1 MSERMIL
8 AGFLTLSILG
18 HLALLTL
25 IALQKPGQL
34 TASPKTLQVALIEQ
48 PQPEPLSQMV
58 TETQTSPVPTE
69 PVSDELPIEDQTEQQ
84 SSSEN
89 DGDMQDLTALSE
101 ISEAEDS
108 TDTSGARLITNLN
121 AQLPDVV
128 ANLNPT
134 KPPENQA
141 GHLGKNLP
149 KLPGGPSLFD
159 QWLGPVKPDL
169 DRWRDA
175 SGGMNAQVTLAN
187 GDLVCIRLRA
197 PTTQELFNPWMSAAV
212 PMSRLCGRK
221 KPESV
226 DLENPWL
233 RTRPR

>member
-1 MSERMIL
+1 MIL

-18 HLALLTL
+18 HFALLSL
-25 IALQKPGQL
+25 IALQKPSQL
-34 TASPKTLQVALIEQ
+34 LNSPKTLQVSLIEQ
-48 PQPEPLSQMV
+48 PQPEPLSEMV
-58 TETQTSPVPTE
+58 TETPAPPLPLES
-69 PVSDELPIEDQTEQQ
+69 VSDELPIEDPPEKQ
-84 SSSEN
+84 SSSDN
-89 DGDMQDLTALSE
+89 DRVMQNLTAPSE
-101 ISEAEDS
+101 ISETEDN
-108 TDTSGARLITNLN
+108 TDTAGARLITNLN
-121 AQLPDVV
+121 AQLPNVV
-128 ANLNPT
+128 AELNPT
-134 KPPENQA
+134 EPPENRT

-175 SGGMNAQVTLAN
+175 SGATNAMVTLPS
-187 GDLVCIRLRA
+187 GELVCIKVRA

-226 DLENPWL
+226 NLDNPWL
-233 RTRPR
+233 RTRPK